1 MDKFSNHVKNVLHGF
16 FLSVGTTIAEPSTI
30 LPLIVNYFG
39 GSSLLVGF
47 FASLLRGGAIVVQL
61 FAAFQAQSYP
71 LMLVY
76 LRRVFII
83 RFLSW
88 FLIGVAIYFLGDNHP
103 NLTLLSIGVGLFVFS
118 FSAGF
123 GAIYFKDI
131 IAKIFSHKFR
141 GKTMAY
147 RQFFSGFG
155 GLISGALAGIIIDS
169 FDAPQSF
176 AYLFI
181 ISAFIMGFGY
191 LAVGTI
197 NEPIKENVSIRE
209 KSFKIFLANTW
220 RLLKS
225 DSNLQIQLATFL
237 LAYGYLIA
245 LPFIILDAQNKMF
258 LDGTAVGK
266 LITMQMVGAML
277 SNFLWGFLSGR
288 GLNKLTANLSIL
300 LQISAIIIAFF
311 STSLY
316 EYMVIFFLIGAAID
330 GNRIAS
336 GNLILVLAPSKKR
349 PIYVAIQMNTISFG
363 LFFSIVG
370 GIILHFFNYT
380 ILYGSTIFA
389 LSLALVF
396 SLKLKDTQE
405 EIEEEKREKAEE
417 MAKIAKA
424 IAAKSKETT
433 AEKAEDSSEEHPEA
447 EKLKITQRSLQKQKM
462 LKIIQRNMQKQKML
476 KKIQRN
482 IQKQKRMKKSQ
493 RNMQKQKRLK
503 GVLR

>member
-88 FLIGVAIYFLGDNHP
+88 FLIGVAIYYLGNDYP
-103 NLTLLSIGVGLFVFS
+103 NLTLLCIGIGLFIFS

-169 FDAPQSF
+169 FEAPQSF

-181 ISAFIMGFGY
+181 ISSFIMAFGY

-197 NEPIKENVSIRE
+197 NEPIKENVSVRE
-209 KSFKIFLANTW
+209 KSFNTFLSNAW
-220 RLLKS
+220 KLLKS
-225 DSNLQIQLATFL
+225 DSDLQIQLVTFL

-245 LPFIILDAQNKMF
+245 LPFIILDAQNKIF
-258 LDGTAVGK
+258 LDGVAVGS
-266 LITMQMVGAML
+266 LITTQMVGAML
-277 SNFLWGFLSGR
+277 SNFLWGALSGR
-288 GLNKLTANLSIL
+288 GLNKLTANISIF
-300 LQISAIIIAFF
+300 LQILAIVMAFF
-311 STSLY
+311 STTLY

-336 GNLILVLAPSKKR
+336 GNLILELAPAKKR

-363 LFFSIVG
+363 LFFSLFG
-370 GIILHFFNYT
+370 GIILHFFSYT
-380 ILYGSTIFA
+380 ILYGSTVFVLSIA
-389 LSLALVF
+389 LIF
-396 SLKLKDTQE
+396 SLKLKDKNQAE
-405 EIEEEKREKAEE
+405 EQKETEVKVESVEVEVKESEVESVKENKETEVREELNGIEKAEE
-417 MAKIAKA
+417 NK
-424 IAAKSKETT
+424 
-433 AEKAEDSSEEHPEA
+433 EA
-447 EKLKITQRSLQKQKM
+447 EMEEKM
-462 LKIIQRNMQKQKML
+462 VKEEKPQIP
-476 KKIQRN
+476 
-482 IQKQKRMKKSQ
+482 
-493 RNMQKQKRLK
+493 
-503 GVLR
+503 

>member
-1 MDKFSNHVKNVLHGF
+1 MDKFSNHVRNVLHGF

-30 LPLIVNYFG
+30 LPLIVNYFS

-61 FAAFQAQSYP
+61 FAAFLAQSYP

-88 FLIGVAIYFLGDNHP
+88 FLIGVAIFFLGNDHP
-103 NLTLLSIGVGLFVFS
+103 NLTLLCIGIGLFIFS

-169 FDAPQSF
+169 FDAPLSF

-181 ISAFIMGFGY
+181 ISSFIMAFGY

-197 NEPIKENVSIRE
+197 NEPIKENVSVRE
-209 KSFKIFLANTW
+209 KSFNTFLANAW
-220 RLLKS
+220 KLLKS
-225 DSNLQIQLATFL
+225 DTDLQIQLVTFL

-245 LPFIILDAQNKMF
+245 LPFIILDAQNKIF
-258 LDGTAVGK
+258 LDGVAVGS
-266 LITMQMVGAML
+266 LITTQMVGAML
-277 SNFLWGFLSGR
+277 SNFLWGVFSGR
-288 GLNKLTANLSIL
+288 GLNKLTANISIF
-300 LQISAIIIAFF
+300 LQILAIVMAFF
-311 STSLY
+311 STTLY

-336 GNLILVLAPSKKR
+336 GNLILELAPSKKR

-363 LFFSIVG
+363 LFFSLFG
-370 GIILHFFNYT
+370 GIILHFFSYT
-380 ILYGSTIFA
+380 ILYGSTIFVLSIA
-389 LSLALVF
+389 LIF
-396 SLKLKDTQE
+396 SLKLKDKNQAE
-405 EIEEEKREKAEE
+405 EDEVATEEENKKKELKEVETELKEIEILETELKEVEIVKTEEEKE
-417 MAKIAKA
+417 
-424 IAAKSKETT
+424 
-433 AEKAEDSSEEHPEA
+433 
-447 EKLKITQRSLQKQKM
+447 
-462 LKIIQRNMQKQKML
+462 
-476 KKIQRN
+476 
-482 IQKQKRMKKSQ
+482 KSQ
-493 RNMQKQKRLK
+493 IS
-503 GVLR
+503 